1 MNRSAALVADVPLP
15 LVTVT
20 STVPVPAGLVA
31 VIEVEE
37 LTVIA
42 VPALAPNVTVELAVK
57 SVPVMVTAVPPASG
71 PESGLMAVTVGTP

>member
-1 MNRSAALVADVPLP
+1 MPLP

-42 VPALAPNVTVELAVK
+42 VPALPPNETVELAVK
-57 SVPVMVTAVPPASG
+57 PVPEIVTAVPPASG
-71 PESGLMAVTVGTP
+71 PVSGLMPVTVGTS